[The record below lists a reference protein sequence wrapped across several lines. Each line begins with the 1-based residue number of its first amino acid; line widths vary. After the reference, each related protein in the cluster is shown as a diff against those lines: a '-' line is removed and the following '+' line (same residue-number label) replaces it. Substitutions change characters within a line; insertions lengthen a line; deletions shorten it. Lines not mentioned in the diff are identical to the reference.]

1 MIRMILTATTTTIT
15 ITIFIITTIIP
26 IIIQKG
32 KALSLEFSRTRQ
44 MVGVSTG
51 ERESGRAGERERQIK
66 PTDKTN
72 I

>member
-1 MIRMILTATTTTIT
+1 MILTATTTTIT

-32 KALSLEFSRTRQ
+32 KAQSPEFSRTRQ

-51 ERESGRAGERERQIK
+51 ERESGRAGE
-66 PTDKTN
+66 TDKTN
-72 I
+72 R